1 MTHAY
6 PDLNLLID
14 GSWRAGHGGQS
25 QPVIN
30 PATEEVLGHL
40 PIADAADVDAAIA
53 AASAAFAIW
62 SQTAPAHRAALLRRA
77 AEVIRARKAEFSALM
92 ALEMGKPVSDG
103 PLEVERAAQ
112 LLEWHAAEAVR
123 AYGRIIPAAP
133 GLRQSV
139 VRVPVGPIAAF
150 TPWNGPLASPAR
162 KTSAA
167 IASGCTVVLKAAEE
181 SPATAILLARCYEEA
196 GLPPGVLNLV
206 FGNPAETSRR
216 LIASRAIRM
225 ATFTGSIPVGRT
237 LGELSGKHL
246 KPAILE
252 LGGHSPVVVCR
263 DADPLRV
270 AQLAAKAKYRNSGQ
284 ICISPT
290 RFYVHESIYAEFET
304 AMAGAAK
311 AIRVGNA
318 IDPATQMGPLA
329 SARRRDAIEALVDD
343 TIAGGARLVTG
354 GQRHG
359 NTGFFYAPTVLG
371 DVPDT
376 ARAMQEEPFGPV
388 ALLTRFSNLDEVCQ
402 RANATDFG
410 LAAYAF
416 TQSADAAAVL
426 ADRLDCGIMSIN
438 FFGGPAPELPF
449 GGVRDSGFGRE
460 GGAECFDGYMV
471 PKLVAHMTDPSA
483 TR

>member
-14 GSWRAGHGGQS
+14 GSWRAGAGGDT

-30 PATEEVLGHL
+30 PATEEVLGQL
-40 PIADAADVDAAIA
+40 PVAGAADVDAAIA
-53 AASAAFAIW
+53 AASAAFGPW
-62 SQTAPAHRAALLRRA
+62 SATAPAHRAALLGRA
-77 AEVIRARKAEFSALM
+77 AALIRARQAEFSMLM

-103 PLEVERAAQ
+103 PLETERAAQ

-139 VRVPVGPIAAF
+139 IRVPVGPIAAF

-167 IASGCTVVLKAAEE
+167 IAAGCTVVLKAAEE

-216 LIASRAIRM
+216 LIASGRIRM

-237 LGELSGKHL
+237 LGELAGRHL

-263 DADPLRV
+263 DADPVRV
-270 AQLAAKAKYRNSGQ
+270 ARLAARAKFRNSGQ

-290 RFYVHESIYAEFET
+290 RFYVHDAIYAPFE
-304 AMAGAAK
+304 AAFAAEAA
-311 AIRVGNA
+311 AIRVGNGL
-318 IDPATQMGPLA
+318 DRATQMGPLA
-329 SARRRDAIEALVDD
+329 SARRRDAVEALVDD
-343 TIAGGARLVTG
+343 TVASGARRVTG
-354 GQRHG
+354 GRRLE
-359 NTGFFYAPTVLG
+359 NKGFFYAPTVLG
-371 DVPDT
+371 DVGDS

-388 ALLTRFSNLDEVCQ
+388 ALLTRFGDLDEVCR

-416 TQSADAAAVL
+416 THSADAAAVL

-471 PKLVAHMTDPSA
+471 PKLIAHMTDPTA
-483 TR
+483 TH